1 MTLEAEAG
9 PSETSPATTLAV
21 LRRVPFTATVVI
33 SILVVGIATGALWQR
48 VTEFSWYSDIAYG
61 VPALQEGKWWT
72 PISGWFFGLTPAQY
86 IAITIV
92 FAVVVGYCEWRLG
105 TVRTALVCV
114 CGQIIGILGG
124 SLLIWALSHTQMD
137 WAVRLAEQRD
147 VGFTTAMIAAVAAA
161 SATLRSPWR
170 LRVRAVL
177 IGYLAISFL
186 FEGKV
191 ADVQHLIAAAVF
203 LPFGERYFST
213 DERGF
218 LPRTRREVRLLAVVW
233 LWVLAIV
240 QVAVYFFPSE
250 GPLGTTEHERGTLGS
265 MIVTVAIAVLLADQL
280 RKGRRWAWWVTVVF
294 ASFVVAATA
303 VVLVLVLT
311 VDDATT
317 GAVTLGGGLLWA
329 GLLAL
334 LLSSRQAFRVPL
346 RRKVKGGAL
355 AGRDESDAVREL
367 LARHGGSTMSWMT
380 TWPENKH
387 YFTEDGESYVAYQR
401 HAGTVIALAD
411 PVGPEESLPET
422 VAAFTAMCEGAGLV
436 PCFFSTT
443 AATADAAA
451 ALGWRSVQI
460 AEDTLIDLPELEFK
474 GKAWQDV
481 RSALNKAGK
490 DGIEFKMVSLAAE
503 PFAVRAQV
511 QAISEEWVGD
521 KGLPEMGFT
530 LGGMEEALDPHV
542 RVGLAVDADGSVHG
556 VTSWLPVFSADGTV
570 HAWTLDVMRRRQ
582 DGFRPVIEF
591 LLASACLAF
600 KEDGASFVSLSG
612 APLARSEGADAGET
626 DAIDKMLSTL
636 GAAMEPYYGFRS
648 LHSFKAKFK
657 PRYDPVYMS
666 YRDEADLPRIGIA
679 LTRAYLPTA
688 SAGDLVRLTV
698 SKP

>member
-1 MTLEAEAG
+1 MTLDPEAADAR
-9 PSETSPATTLAV
+9 PNAALAV
-21 LRRVPFTATVVI
+21 LRRVPFTTAVVLTV
-33 SILVVGIATGALWQR
+33 LVVGIATGALWRR
-48 VTEFSWYSDIAYG
+48 VTEFSWYPDIAYG

-72 PISGWFFGLTPAQY
+72 PVSGWFFGLSPAQY
-86 IAITIV
+86 IAITIG

-105 TVRTALVCV
+105 SVRTAMVCV
-114 CGQIIGILGG
+114 CGQLIGILGG
-124 SLLIWALSHTQMD
+124 SLLIWALSHTEMD
-137 WAVRLAEQRD
+137 WAARLAEQRD
-147 VGFTTAMIAAVAAA
+147 VGFTTAMVAAVAAA

-177 IGYLAISFL
+177 IGYVVIAFL
-186 FEGKV
+186 FEGKL

-203 LPFGERYFST
+203 LPIGERYFST

-218 LPRTRREVRLLAVVW
+218 LPRTRREVRLLAVVG
-233 LWVLAIV
+233 LWVIAIV
-240 QVAVYFFPSE
+240 QVAVFFFPSA
-250 GPLGTTEHERGTLGS
+250 GPLGDTEHERGTVGS
-265 MIVTVAIAVLLADQL
+265 MIVAVAIAVLLADQL

-294 ASFVVAATA
+294 ASITVLATLAA
-303 VVLVLVLT
+303 LVLVLT

-329 GLLAL
+329 CLLAL
-334 LLSSRQAFRVPL
+334 LISSRQAFRVPI

-355 AGRDESDAVREL
+355 AGRDEGEAVREL

-387 YFTEDGESYVAYQR
+387 YFTEDGESYLAYQR
-401 HAGTVIALAD
+401 HAGAVIALAD
-411 PVGPEESLPET
+411 PVGPEGSLPET
-422 VAAFTAMCEGAGLV
+422 VAAFTAMCEGTGLV

-443 AATADAAA
+443 AAVADAAA
-451 ALGWRSVQI
+451 AQGWRSVQI

-481 RSALNKAGK
+481 RSAINKAGK
-490 DGIEFKMVSLAAE
+490 DGIEFRMVALAE
-503 PFAVRAQV
+503 ESFAVRAQV
-511 QAISEEWVGD
+511 RAISEEWVGD

-530 LGGMEEALDPHV
+530 LGGMEEAMDPHV

-556 VTSWLPVFSADGTV
+556 VTSWLPVFGADGTV
-570 HAWTLDVMRRRQ
+570 RGWTLDVMRRRQ

-600 KEDGASFVSLSG
+600 KEDGAEFVSLSG
-612 APLARSEGADAGET
+612 APLARSDGDDAES
-626 DAIDKMLSTL
+626 DAIDKLLETL

-688 SAGDLVRLTV
+688 SARDLVKMTV